1 MESGS
6 AVHVHPVVLASI
18 VDAYERRA
26 EGSERVIGTLLGT
39 WGKGIIEVT
48 HCYSALYQES
58 AADVCMDLEF
68 GNSMAALERKVNH
81 SHCIVGWYAT
91 GNEITVP
98 YKVIHQ
104 DYYMHK
110 SKNAILLLVD
120 TNMSFGDKMSTKA
133 FLCRHMGIPGGKRGS
148 IFVPVEVE
156 VECYGP
162 ERCAVEMMVSSID
175 PRSKLQPE
183 VSCLLI
189 LSLIGLVLFS
199 SIYTLVLGISGENSP
214 WYYPT
219 YNFYSVFLIFGK
231 TSVCCQKRSTS
242 LFKLYISS
250 TFIVKHLIYERD
262 FYVYQILYFHDA
274 LWMLQ
279 IDRHVRSRMTWRFY
293 LRLVGPPNTQL

>member
-120 TNMSFGDKMSTKA
+120 TNMSLGGKMSTKA

-183 VSCLLI
+183 LGDDMFYLYQLSQHLLTMLDQVI
-189 LSLIGLVLFS
+189 RYVENVIHDKCPADPKIGR
-199 SIYTLVLGISGENSP
+199 SIAQ
-214 WYYPT
+214 
-219 YNFYSVFLIFGK
+219 LIF
-231 TSVCCQKRSTS
+231 SIP
-242 LFKLYISS
+242 KLDPDHLEQLINSS
-250 TFIVKHLIYERD
+250 YKDLLMITYLANLIRTHLK
-262 FYVYQILYFHDA
+262 ILNLA
-274 LWMLQ
+274 Q
-279 IDRHVRSRMTWRFY
+279 
-293 LRLVGPPNTQL
+293 